1 MSYLSNFKPDFLEK
15 TIAMFES
22 NRLEFEKRKS
32 FEQKNQL

>member
-22 NRLEFEKRKS
+22 NIPEFEKLKN